1 MDRGTEPP
9 SAIPSRFSIGARKP
23 RLRGLWL
30 AVLVAISCGAGDSE
44 TDLRAGAPTDR
55 GRIFLIE
62 LEDGGVDGRRLGCG
76 DSAVPVEV
84 VLPRRRRALE
94 GSLGA
99 LLAMK
104 EPFDTRTGFYNAL
117 HGSNLEIERIDRD
130 GPEVRVYLKG
140 YLEIGGACDSPRVL
154 AQLTETALQFSD
166 VEHARFYL
174 EGKSLAR
181 LLSGK

>member
-1 MDRGTEPP
+1 LTACR
-9 SAIPSRFSIGARKP
+9 P

-30 AVLVAISCGAGDSE
+30 AVLVAMSCGAGDSE
-44 TDLRAGAPTDR
+44 MNLKAGSATDR

-62 LEDGGVDGRRLGCG
+62 LDDGGVDGRRVGCG

-84 VLPRRRRALE
+84 ALPRRDRALE

-104 EPFDTRTGFYNAL
+104 ETFDTRTGFYNAL
-117 HGSNLEIERIDRD
+117 HGSNLEIDRIDHN
-130 GPEVRVYLKG
+130 GPEVRVHLKG
-140 YLEIGGACDSPRVL
+140 YLEIGGECDSPRVL

-166 VEHARFYL
+166 VQQARFFL
-174 EGKSLAR
+174 EGESLAR
-181 LLSGK
+181 LLSGR